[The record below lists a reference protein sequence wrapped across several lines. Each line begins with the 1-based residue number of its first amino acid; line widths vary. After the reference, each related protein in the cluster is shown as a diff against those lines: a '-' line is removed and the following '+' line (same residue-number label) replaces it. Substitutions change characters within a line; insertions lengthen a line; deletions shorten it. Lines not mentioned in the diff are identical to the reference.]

1 MAKQRLDV
9 AMAERGL
16 AESRQ
21 KAQAVIMAGQVYVD
35 GRKVEKAGTPVSPEA
50 SIEVRGKT
58 TGAETRF
65 PPLHRQTPRWSCRT
79 GKGSCGSCGPRSPP
93 PLCE

>member
-35 GRKVEKAGTPVSPEA
+35 EIGRA
-50 SIEVRGKT
+50 
-58 TGAETRF
+58 
-65 PPLHRQTPRWSCRT
+65 SCRE
-79 GKGSCGSCGPRSPP
+79 RV
-93 PLCE
+93 

>member
-35 GRKVEKAGTPVSPEA
+35 GRKVEKAGSSTKHMP
-50 SIEVRGKT
+50 KT
-58 TGAETRF
+58 HHNF
-65 PPLHRQTPRWSCRT
+65 PKARLYART
-79 GKGSCGSCGPRSPP
+79 SLTSNTLAFAQNPKGSA
-93 PLCE
+93 LFEYKA